1 MTGGTAVLSLDYTW
15 PVLVRIQVIIER
27 MVDRWSGS
35 IEAGVTLVPPEE
47 LSFPRTMT
55 DIEYDT
61 WMISGSAV
69 MKVSGES
76 HGDGISR
83 SYAVNAI

>member
-1 MTGGTAVLSLDYTW
+1 
-15 PVLVRIQVIIER
+15 

-47 LSFPRTMT
+47 LKFPRTMT
-55 DIEYDT
+55 DIDFDT

-69 MKVSGES
+69 MKVRTEQLK
-76 HGDGISR
+76 
-83 SYAVNAI
+83 AVCRYT

>member
-1 MTGGTAVLSLDYTW
+1 
-15 PVLVRIQVIIER
+15 

-47 LSFPRTMT
+47 LNFPRTMT
-55 DIEYDT
+55 DIEFDT

-69 MKVSGES
+69 MKV
-76 HGDGISR
+76 R
-83 SYAVNAI
+83 